1 MAALKNKQYP
11 LNPGEVKMLR
21 ETTEHL
27 SELAAKQTL
36 FGIINALS
44 KGTRVGPLL
53 FKEILD
59 DALKLTQIK
68 NQNGTS
74 AVEYSLLVV
83 GIAVA
88 CLVAVGLLGQTLHQM
103 FQAAADLFR
112 PF

>member
-11 LNPGEVKMLR
+11 LNPGEVIFLR
-21 ETTEHL
+21 QTTEHL
-27 SELAAKQTL
+27 TL

-74 AVEYSLLVV
+74 AIEYALLVA

-103 FQAAADLFR
+103 FRAAADLFR